1 MAWTLPEDAV
11 LGIYGERP
19 DVDRAGSPLA
29 GEWGPDRAA
38 EIREAML
45 FDALDLWDSPEILS
59 PGGRRVLVYGP
70 SDAGPWFDE
79 RVPASFAMQP
89 QTDGDRGRRIDDFL
103 IGELEEAGRVVAI
116 IADAPTLDPAIVM
129 SAFLCLEGR
138 DIVLGPATDGGCYL
152 VGARGEVP
160 PLFQGVDSGRPDVL
174 SRVMDRLAD
183 TGQSVAVLP
192 PWYVVENP
200 DQLRML
206 AGHLRALR
214 RAGFDPRVPRLER
227 LLQGMRSDDALSSG
241 G

>member
-1 MAWTLPEDAV
+1 MAWTLPEDGV
-11 LGIYGERP
+11 LGIFGERP
-19 DVDRAGSPLA
+19 DVAGAGSRLA
-29 GEWGPDRAA
+29 GEWGPGRAA
-38 EIREAML
+38 EVHEAML
-45 FDALDLWDSPEILS
+45 FDALDFWDSPEVLG

-79 RVPASFAMQP
+79 RVPASFALQP
-89 QTDGDRGRRIDDFL
+89 RTEGDRGQRIRDFL
-103 IGELEEAGRVVAI
+103 TGELEEAGRVVAI
-116 IADAPTLDPAIVM
+116 IAGAPTLDPAIVM

-138 DIVLGPATDGGCYL
+138 DLVLGPSTDGGCYL

-160 PLFQGVDSGRPDVL
+160 ALFEGVDWGRPDVL
-174 SRVMDRLAD
+174 SQVMDRLAD

-192 PWYVVENP
+192 PWYVVEAP

-227 LLQGMRSDDALSSG
+227 FCQGLRCDGTPWSC
-241 G
+241 